1 MDLENNNVE
10 DILPIGETAAECAAE
25 RTVPEALSA
34 ADEGKKR
41 PEIDLE
47 GHGIKNF
54 WRKTLRERKYL
65 LICFFLPAAIMW
77 LIYITMEVYPFGEN
91 SVLVLDL
98 NGQYVYF
105 FQALRDIITEGGS
118 LLYSFRRSLGGE
130 FLGIIG
136 YYIASPF
143 SAIVAL
149 FPETHITEALL
160 VMFLLKTGL
169 CGLTFGSYIEATRKR
184 NRPMTVVFST
194 LYALCAYAVVMQHNT
209 MWIDNLIYLPLILLG
224 VENIIKNGKYK
235 MFVITLSLAIM
246 SNFYIGYMTC
256 IFVAL

>member
-1 MDLENNNVE
+1 MLK
-10 DILPIGETAAECAAE
+10 IFCPSAETAVECAAE

-34 ADEGKKR
+34 AEEGKKL

-118 LLYSFRRSLGGE
+118 LLYSFRRSLWRRVFRHNRALYRKPVFGDCRT
-130 FLGIIG
+130 ISRNS
-136 YYIASPF
+136 YHRSAACYISF
-143 SAIVAL
+143 
-149 FPETHITEALL
+149 ED
-160 VMFLLKTGL
+160 G
-169 CGLTFGSYIEATRKR
+169 
-184 NRPMTVVFST
+184 T
-194 LYALCAYAVVMQHNT
+194 LRT
-209 MWIDNLIYLPLILLG
+209 YLR
-224 VENIIKNGKYK
+224 
-235 MFVITLSLAIM
+235 FV
-246 SNFYIGYMTC
+246 Y
-256 IFVAL
+256 

>member
-1 MDLENNNVE
+1 M
-10 DILPIGETAAECAAE
+10 PIGETAVECAAE

-34 ADEGKKR
+34 AEEGKKL

-105 FQALRDIITEGGS
+105 FQAAPRHNHG
-118 LLYSFRRSLGGE
+118 RR
-130 FLGIIG
+130 
-136 YYIASPF
+136 
-143 SAIVAL
+143 
-149 FPETHITEALL
+149 
-160 VMFLLKTGL
+160 K
-169 CGLTFGSYIEATRKR
+169 
-184 NRPMTVVFST
+184 ST
-194 LYALCAYAVVMQHNT
+194 LFLPAFSRRRVFRHNRVLYRKPVFGDCRT
-209 MWIDNLIYLPLILLG
+209 ISRNSYHRSAACYISFEDGTLRTYLR
-224 VENIIKNGKYK
+224 
-235 MFVITLSLAIM
+235 FV
-246 SNFYIGYMTC
+246 Y
-256 IFVAL
+256 